1 MKKKILIVEDE
12 SSLLSALVEK
22 LTKEGFET
30 LEAKNGEEGL
40 VMAKKEKPDLIL
52 LDIVMPV
59 MDGITML
66 KQMRNSDWGKEISVI
81 MLTNLSEDDKV
92 DESLENGAFEYL
104 VKSDWKL
111 EDVVKKIR
119 IRLSI

>member
-66 KQMRNSDWGKEISVI
+66 KQMRNSDWGKEIPVI